1 MSFLGDCSKQFVR
14 DGNALMD
21 VTALLYLL
29 AFLVGNVA
37 VVEQPRGSTLPLC
50 ANLSL
55 VLKFSNA
62 RVTST
67 YGAAFGQASLKPYQL
82 WSNSRRI
89 EQTGSYHFGS
99 CHDGRFTGKKECLQQ
114 SEVYAREF
122 GASIVSGCSYQVQQ
136 QVGNLALLMGTV
148 PSLPILADGHIVLN
162 LPTQSGKPAV

>member
-1 MSFLGDCSKQFVR
+1 MR

-82 WSNSRRI
+82 WSNSARI
-89 EQTGSYHFGS
+89 EQMARAKPDVAVTTLAA
-99 CHDGRFTGKKECLQQ
+99 CHDGQFTGKKECLQQ
-114 SEVYAREF
+114 SEVYRREF
-122 GASIVSGCSYQVQQ
+122 GA
-136 QVGNLALLMGTV
+136 
-148 PSLPILADGHIVLN
+148 
-162 LPTQSGKPAV
+162 AVVNCFQ